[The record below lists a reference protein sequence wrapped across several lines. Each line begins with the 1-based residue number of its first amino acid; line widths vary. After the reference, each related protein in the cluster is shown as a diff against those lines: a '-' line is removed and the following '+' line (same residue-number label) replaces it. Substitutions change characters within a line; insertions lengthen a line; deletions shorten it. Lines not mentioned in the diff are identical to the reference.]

1 MTIVPID
8 SPGSLSQRTGASTIY
23 LLLKAE
29 RFHEAVSVCD
39 VLVYL
44 HCLLDILRVIEVK
57 FCHLS

>member
-1 MTIVPID
+1 MTIVPIN

-29 RFHEAVSVCD
+29 RFHEAMSVYE

-44 HCLLDILRVIEVK
+44 HCHLDILRVIEVI
-57 FCHLS
+57 FYH